1 MNRLRKDRMVYSRIR
16 STEAWKEL
24 DAEVNKKKGE
34 DEAQSLTNL
43 EKVIK
48 KNREVTVENKQTP

>member
-1 MNRLRKDRMVYSRIR
+1 MNRLRKDRMVYSRLR

-24 DAEVNKKKGE
+24 ERQVESQEKK

-43 EKVIK
+43 ENVIK
-48 KNREVTVENKQTP
+48 KNREVIVEKPTS